1 MSLTRPPDWSEH
13 AACVSMASRARD
25 PWSPGDHLSPEEK
38 AFELHLARRICSGCP
53 VRTECAVQALHD
65 LPKFQEHSMRGGLT
79 PDELVDLA
87 KQMGLPHKQKAQ
99 HGTRS
104 KYVAGCRCQDCRD
117 AHATYEHERRLWA
130 PARRRRRFA
139 DLVFAH
145 LIEPRG
151 RGKHRA
157 GAGQMLLFTDGL
169 PPRLWKDPA
178 A

>member
-1 MSLTRPPDWSEH
+1 VSMTRPPDWTEE
-13 AACVSMASRARD
+13 AACAGLATRD
-25 PWSPGDHLSPEEK
+25 RDLWSPGEHLTPEEK
-38 AFELHLARRICSGCP
+38 AFEWHLARRICSGCP
-53 VRTECAVQALHD
+53 VRTECTVQALEL
-65 LPKFQEHSMRGGLT
+65 LPVMAEHSMRGGLT

-87 KQMGLPHKQKAQ
+87 KHLQLPHKQQAQ

-130 PARRRRRFA
+130 PARRRQRFA

-145 LIEPRG
+145 LTKPTG